1 MLDVLIKEGYAADIC
16 VLDYWNVHTTS
27 DYLYPFRKNEG
38 LSYVLVNGH
47 IAV

>member
-16 VLDYWNVHTTS
+16 VLDYRNIRAAS

-38 LSYVLVNGH
+38 LSYVLVNGY

>member
-16 VLDYWNVHTTS
+16 VLDYRNIRAAF

-38 LSYVLVNGH
+38 LSYVRVNGY